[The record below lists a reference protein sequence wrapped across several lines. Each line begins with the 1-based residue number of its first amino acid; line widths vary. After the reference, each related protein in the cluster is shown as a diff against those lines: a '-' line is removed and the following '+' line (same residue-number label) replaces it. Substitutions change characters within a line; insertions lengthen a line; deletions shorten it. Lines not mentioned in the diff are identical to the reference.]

1 MKYFDIKK
9 TLVLFAVAML
19 ITLFAISCTSSDSGT
34 ASSTAT
40 TTTST
45 ETTTTGTTT
54 DTQSSIS
61 TPDNFA
67 TILAETISPALS
79 PTIKTSVANL
89 DRVLIKYSTSYLH
102 LDNSTYAVGINSTL
116 STYNDV
122 FLKTFQLI
130 SQSSETCYRLD
141 SEKHSNWS
149 LDYNSSTMRLELN
162 DTFGYT
168 RDANSSYLCFVFDL
182 TNNTMQAAKRYTFN
196 TSSSAYAEDT
206 SFSAKYIEYDTTNA
220 YPKLSSTSSTITLYD
235 SGLDLAIPTG
245 MNPSGASMVTNTR
258 VAWTSASATPYAS
271 HNFNSTKLYSDTHAS
286 YQAQVAAAGDNAS
299 TATAA
304 ATMLT
309 AIETDLTAAGSSL
322 RYTKAV
328 YTAFRNALLKTTL
341 TGETIVGGSVG
352 QNTAPYVYY
361 TNEKDAAGVMHPFM
375 VIASYSVQDRPNR
388 LLDVTVPPGDGTGSG
403 YADQKVTRDA
413 LLGQFLYKIPLKDYG
428 EVSKVGDNTMTDS
441 AGAGK
446 TLAADVGSTVYNV
459 YSWTSIN
466 TVGIAV
472 DGVEIYPLF
481 NNVLLASVEKGEV
494 TQSGIHVGQGMGLH
508 WHGDGHSANGN
519 KMNIYN
525 LRDYTGSHPPL
536 IGFGNDGLAL
546 YGKYESAY
554 STMDG
559 YSTAIDGF
567 GGHEHDGYNYHY
579 HAHTMASSALQAISA
594 YPGSATYTVA
604 VLMKGAWAGLIND
617 IPEFWNGDNPNT
629 SGGQQNKYVG
639 HKDYASYT
647 P

>member
-9 TLVLFAVAML
+9 TLVLFTVAML

-102 LDNSTYAVGINSTL
+102 LDNSTYAVGINSTI

-361 TNEKDAAGVMHPFM
+361 TNEKDDSGTMHPFM
-375 VIASYSVQDRPNR
+375 VIASYSIQDRPNR
-388 LLDVTVPPGDGTGSG
+388 LLDVTTPPGDGSG
-403 YADQKVTRDA
+403 GYGESSVTRDA
-413 LLGQFLYKIPLKDYG
+413 LLGSFLYKIPLKDYG
-428 EVSKVGDNTMTDS
+428 EVSTVGDNVMTTDS
-441 AGAGK
+441 SGDGQNLADDAGDAN
-446 TLAADVGSTVYNV
+446 YNV
-459 YSWTSIN
+459 YSWASIN

-508 WHGDGHSANGN
+508 WHGDGHAANGN

-525 LRDYTGSHPPL
+525 LRDYVGYDHPPL
-536 IGFGNDGLAL
+536 IGFGNDGVAL
-546 YGKYESAY
+546 YGKYEDDY
-554 STMDG
+554 SSMDG
-559 YSTAIDGF
+559 FSTEIDDF

-579 HAHTMASSALQAISA
+579 HAHTMESSVLNALTG
-594 YPGSATYTVA
+594 YGGSLSYTVA

-617 IPEFWNGDNPNT
+617 IPEFWNGDKPNGG
-629 SGGQQNKYVG
+629 SGNKYGG
-639 HKDYASYT
+639 HKDYATYT